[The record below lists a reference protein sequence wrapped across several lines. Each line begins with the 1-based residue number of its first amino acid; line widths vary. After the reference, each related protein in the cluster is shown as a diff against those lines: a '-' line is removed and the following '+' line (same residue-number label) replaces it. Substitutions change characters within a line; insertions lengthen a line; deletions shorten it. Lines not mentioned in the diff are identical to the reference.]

1 MTESCWQKEIVKH
14 IIVIFSFLLFFFMAV
29 ARVPVERS
37 MGRDERWPVM
47 QGESDCVG
55 SILLF
60 V

>member
-1 MTESCWQKEIVKH
+1 MKH

-47 QGESDCVG
+47 QGESDRVG